1 MNSVLCRLSVL
12 LAAAL
17 AAGGAIAG
25 SNTNVSE
32 RAMAR
37 EAEAIIVGSVVDT
50 RSSWLGKTLVTVAK
64 VKVDETLKGA
74 RTPLVEVVLPGGI
87 DATRRVPVAMTY
99 PGAPRL
105 VPDEHVLL
113 FLDRS
118 DIGKD
123 ALIVSGYAQGKY
135 MVARDPSGQTI
146 VTRNASEARNVG
158 APGLREGGTER
169 RTLDEFRRQLKGYLA
184 PPRP

>member
-1 MNSVLCRLSVL
+1 MNSVLSTLAVL
-12 LAAAL
+12 FAATL
-17 AAGGAIAG
+17 AAGVASAG
-25 SNTNVSE
+25 TNTTLSE

-37 EAEAIIVGSVVDT
+37 QADSIIVGRVVDT
-50 RSSWLGKTLVTVAK
+50 QSEWVGRTLVTVAK
-64 VKVDETLKGA
+64 VKVNETLKGGRA
-74 RTPLVEVVLPGGI
+74 STVEVVLPGGI

-105 VPDEHVLL
+105 VPDEQVLL

-118 DIGKD
+118 DVRRD

-135 MVARDPSGQTI
+135 VVARDPSGQTI
-146 VTRNASEARNVG
+146 VTRNASEVGNVG